1 MSAKSSSNNTQ
12 FVYHEDDR
20 LIQTIVAP
28 CLGDLGHNLTSGLKY
43 KVKGAI
49 VRDDACG
56 TTWEFNPLMLKLSTK
71 SGHLTVSGTGRV
83 NAINLGMDAGKDK
96 PLQDEVLVNHQ
107 PLLRLI
113 IPKHNSSSIDW
124 TAIQKGS
131 ALEFSGQFIG
141 EEPDSGVIRLLIEP
155 SL

>member
-1 MSAKSSSNNTQ
+1 MATKSSSANTQ
-12 FVYHEDDR
+12 CVYHEDDR

-28 CLGDLGHNLTSGLKY
+28 CLEDLGHNLTSGLQY

-56 TTWEFNPLMLKLSTK
+56 TTWEFNPLISKLSTK

-83 NAINLGMDAGKDK
+83 NAINLGLDAAQDK
-96 PLQDEVLVNHQ
+96 SSRDEVLVNHQ

-113 IPKHNSSSIDW
+113 IPKHNSLSINW
-124 TAIQKGS
+124 TAIEKGS

-141 EEPDSGVIRLLIEP
+141 EEPDSGVIRLLI
-155 SL
+155 SYK